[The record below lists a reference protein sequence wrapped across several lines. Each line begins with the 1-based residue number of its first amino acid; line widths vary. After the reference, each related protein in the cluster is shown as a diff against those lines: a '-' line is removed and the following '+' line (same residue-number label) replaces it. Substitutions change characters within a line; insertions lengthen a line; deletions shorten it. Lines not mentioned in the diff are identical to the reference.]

1 MATPTYELIDSTT
14 FSSTTASFTF
24 SSIPS
29 TFTDIVIVASLTA
42 TAYDSWLGLRF
53 QGNSSSAYSWVSGYG
68 SNQGSSSSSDT
79 EIQLYSHITTT
90 KGLWVIDV
98 RDYADTDKQK
108 MVISRGGSAGSFG
121 TGFTAGRFLA
131 TSAITSITL
140 FGGAGL
146 DLEAGGT
153 IALYGIAG

>member
-14 FSSTTASFTF
+14 FSSTTSSFTF

-29 TFTDIVIVASLTA
+29 TFTDLVIVASLTA

-53 QGNSSSAYSWVSGYG
+53 QGNSSSAYSWVSGYNQAQG
-68 SNQGSSSSSDT
+68 QSNTSDT
-79 EIQLYSHITTT
+79 EIQLYSHLTTT
-90 KGLWVIDV
+90 KGLWIIDI
-98 RDYADTDKQK
+98 RDYTDTDKQK
-108 MVISRGGSAGSFG
+108 LILSRGGSAGSYG
-121 TGFTAGRFLA
+121 TGYTAGRFLA
-131 TSAITSITL
+131 TAAITSITI
-140 FGGAGL
+140 FGGQGL